1 MSRVDVKVIIVCFS
15 ISHGRALTG
24 GLEVFV

>member
-1 MSRVDVKVIIVCFS
+1 MSRVDVKVVIVCFS

-24 GLEVFV
+24 GLEVFA

>member
-15 ISHGRALTG
+15 ISDGRALTG

>member
-1 MSRVDVKVIIVCFS
+1 MSRVDVKDIIVCFT

-24 GLEVFV
+24 GLEVFA